1 MNSIPTDF
9 VRITSNGIF
18 KYVLNYVD
26 NGGIMCIKKSSGSCE
41 LLGKKLDSISTRFN

>member
-9 VRITSNGIF
+9 ALITSNGIF

-26 NGGIMCIKKSSGSCE
+26 NGGMMCIKKSSGSCE
-41 LLGKKLDSISTRFN
+41 LLDKKIRFNINKI